1 MLILSDHNPNNGN
14 THYPPLVLDGAE
26 LESTVYDIA
35 CMLSQITESERRIVC
50 AFVRGIA
57 GKGNE

>member
-1 MLILSDHNPNNGN
+1 MLIISSSHNDN
-14 THYPPLVLDGAE
+14 TPYPPLVLDGAD
-26 LESTVYDIA
+26 LESTVYDMA